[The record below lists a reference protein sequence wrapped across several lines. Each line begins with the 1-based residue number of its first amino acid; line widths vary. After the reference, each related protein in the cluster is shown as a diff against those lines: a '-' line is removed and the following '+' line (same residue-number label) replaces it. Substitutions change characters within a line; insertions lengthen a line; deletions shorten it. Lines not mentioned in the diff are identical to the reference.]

1 MFSPEEQQMQICLL
15 KSNLEEVEND
25 IVVTKSAMPSLDAE
39 NEQKYHKTLNALR
52 ISRSLN
58 TEIERLKLENVQLTA
73 KRMQLKKQCE
83 AMSASVDK
91 SRDHRVM
98 LETEVRREQACV
110 ESEIRKYEDTLSEIA
125 QRFRQTRAFANEEEI
140 NNEIEMIK
148 NITIELEA
156 EEACRQDDVRKLQ
169 FEIEELSTGVP
180 EDILNVIG
188 KQEAEEKIKALTD
201 EIEALTSKKEHLV
214 KCRGNMAH
222 FLTRI
227 L

>member
-25 IVVTKSAMPSLDAE
+25 IVVTRSAMPSLDAE
-39 NEQKYHKTLNALR
+39 NEQKYHKTMNALR

-73 KRMQLKKQCE
+73 KRMQLKRQCE
-83 AMSASVDK
+83 TVSAALE
-91 SRDHRVM
+91 RAQEHRG
-98 LETEVRREQACV
+98 LLDESLRQEQGYRILPTISQHV
-110 ESEIRKYEDTLSEIA
+110 PNPLSDYNED
-125 QRFRQTRAFANEEEI
+125 EI
-140 NNEIEMIK
+140 NNETEMIK
-148 NITIELEA
+148 NIIAELEA
-156 EEACRQDDVRKLQ
+156 DEVRRQDDVRKLQ
-169 FEIEELSTGVP
+169 LDVEELRANIP
-180 EDILNVIG
+180 EDILNFIG
-188 KQEAEEKIKALTD
+188 KQEVEEKIKALTD
-201 EIEALTSKKEHLV
+201 EIETLKSKKEHLL